1 VVEETRQNFASTNV
15 TQPTALPL
23 VPVSRSSSQHQSNN
37 LGASQSANITGRST
51 RLPRRHL
58 PANQIFAEL
67 NNPDAPLSPASQDKS
82 MSSFSYIDVPESSCP
97 VLPTLSVLAQTPP
110 RQRRATIS
118 TRSPAP
124 EKSKGGNSD
133 MFDVGTPSKKR
144 EKSRSIG
151 NLDRHIRDVSKLE
164 LELNTG
170 GFFVRFWY
178 L

>member
-1 VVEETRQNFASTNV
+1 MVEETRQNFASTSV

-97 VLPTLSVLAQTPP
+97 VLPTLSVLAKTLH
-110 RQRRATIS
+110 
-118 TRSPAP
+118 
-124 EKSKGGNSD
+124 D
-133 MFDVGTPSKKR
+133 
-144 EKSRSIG
+144 G
-151 NLDRHIRDVSKLE
+151 NLLFRVLVVQSKRVPFTSRDL
-164 LELNTG
+164 TG
-170 GFFVRFWY
+170 SLSWLSISSIPIIAAVASTV
-178 L
+178 